1 MTHVSSAWAPF
12 SFVIAGLVPAI
23 HVFASLRSARRGCV
37 DARSKSGHDVSECTV
52 TESEQGRIE
61 R

>member
-1 MTHVSSAWAPF
+1 MCQTRASAPS

-23 HVFASLRSARRGCV
+23 HVFVSLGSARRVCV
-37 DARSKSGHDVSECTV
+37 DARNKSGHDVSEYTV
-52 TESEQGRIE
+52 GASEQGRIG